1 MTLSDELEKLNIS
14 EMEKIK
20 IIRAGE
26 VVYYDTIFNLLNRKK
41 VFLSFNVLGEIRF
54 VVDAG
59 LVAHIEK
66 MDLV

>member
-41 VFLSFNVLGEIRF
+41 VFLSFNVLGEIRV